1 MTAAGISVASYLR
14 IADGEFV
21 PVSEATVVPPDDRHI
36 EGAIRL
42 TVNGVDV
49 LDTSLWDDVDQL
61 WAYIATMIDGLAK
74 SDRVSTY
81 FPDQPIEF
89 AIERIGGR
97 KVRVSADAREGKRT
111 SVIEEDRLLSALRT
125 AGLDFFDAM
134 SRLVP
139 GNAPTYRYS
148 VQKLS
153 TTLG

>member
-1 MTAAGISVASYLR
+1 MISVASYLR
-14 IADGEFV
+14 TAGGEFV
-21 PVSEATVVPPDDRHI
+21 PVPDVTVAPPNDMHI
-36 EGAIRL
+36 EGAIHL

-61 WAYIATMIDGLAK
+61 WAYIATMIDDLAK

-89 AIERIGGR
+89 AIERVGGR
-97 KVRVSADAREGKRT
+97 KVRVSTSASKGKRT
-111 SVIEEDRLLSALRT
+111 SVIEEDRLLAALRT
-125 AGLDFFDAM
+125 AGLEFFDAM

-139 GNAPTYRYS
+139 GNAPAYRYS

-153 TTLG
+153 PTLG